1 MLKLFFHHRYFPEML
16 NLRTLNRRTQRGA
29 QPENIQAKGGFEEL
43 DNFNKHFVKNT
54 QISSY
59 LFSVIE
65 QPLRGAVII
74 QVFCKKMLCAITV
87 VHFQFYQ
94 IIFLTFP

>member
-1 MLKLFFHHRYFPEML
+1 ML
-16 NLRTLNRRTQRGA
+16 NLRTLNRRAQRGA
-29 QPENIQAKGGFEEL
+29 QPENIQGKGGFVKLEHF
-43 DNFNKHFVKNT
+43 DKHFLKNT
-54 QISSY
+54 QISSH

-65 QPLRGAVII
+65 QPSRGAPII
-74 QVFCKKMLCAITV
+74 QVFYKKMFCAVTV